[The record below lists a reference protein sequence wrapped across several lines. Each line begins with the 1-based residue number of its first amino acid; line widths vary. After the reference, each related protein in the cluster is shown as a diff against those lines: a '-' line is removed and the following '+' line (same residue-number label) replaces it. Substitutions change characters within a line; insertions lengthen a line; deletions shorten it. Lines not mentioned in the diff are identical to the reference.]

1 MAEMYEDFRKMRLE
15 RKIDKI
21 LDTLSEISFIEDN
34 PPDEGKEEL
43 SVTARPYEHP
53 KKMNISAEQFMN
65 SELTDRDGIVQLDDK
80 VEETDEEWEDSEYD
94 EGPAE
99 EDSEQKE
106 ENDINHVPN
115 QNADELYNDIRDEM
129 LGEMVDHVLEQDVES
144 EEGGETAPTA
154 DDSNMTDETDKAVEA
169 ADDEA
174 KSVIGEMIHRLVE
187 EDKEEY
193 QKYFKSML
201 DKYGISSPA
210 DLDDEKKK
218 EFFDAVDKGWKAD
231 HEVSEGL
238 SGPGGKFGF
247 MGEEGYKGMM
257 GEDDNRSEEK

>member
-1 MAEMYEDFRKMRLE
+1 MKEVTKKKDFIMAEMYEDFRKMRIE

-21 LDTLSEISFIEDN
+21 LDMLSEISFIEDN

-53 KKMNISAEQFMN
+53 KRMNVTVEQFIN
-65 SELTDRDGIVQLDDK
+65 SELTDKDGIVQLDDE

-99 EDSEQKE
+99 EDTEQKE
-106 ENDINHVPN
+106 ENEINHVPN
-115 QNADELYNDIRDEM
+115 QNADELYSDIRDEM
-129 LGEMVDHVLEQDVES
+129 LGEMVDHVLEQDIGS
-144 EEGGETAPTA
+144 KKEEGETAPTVDDNNIA
-154 DDSNMTDETDKAVEA
+154 DKTDEAVES
-169 ADDEA
+169 ADNEA
-174 KSVIGEMIHRLVE
+174 RKVIGEMIYRLVE

-193 QKYFKSML
+193 QKYFRSML
-201 DKYGISSPA
+201 DKYGVSSPA

-231 HEVSEGL
+231 HEV
-238 SGPGGKFGF
+238 
-247 MGEEGYKGMM
+247 EEGV
-257 GEDDNRSEEK
+257 N